1 MIFVA
6 NTYKFGTQWPNS
18 RHVFLPTN
26 KTFEGINCL
35 VLAGEISSERV
46 MTSFCIWNHSVKKNY
61 KSIVLSLFM
70 NMSVKVA
77 RLDFLAAIPPKF
89 EH

>member
-1 MIFVA
+1 MTKQPSCFLA
-6 NTYKFGTQWPNS
+6 NKI
-18 RHVFLPTN
+18 N
-26 KTFEGINCL
+26 KTFEDINCL

-77 RLDFLAAIPPKF
+77 RVDFLGGIPPKF